1 MGATTVTATI
11 LGVDNQP
18 IVGAYT
24 YFRLKS
30 VGTDSVATTTIDRDR
45 ISAVTDANGE
55 FSKELWDNGDSG
67 ITSTLEIELP
77 SGQRVNVIIPA
88 LTGTID
94 LWDLIENYQVGT
106 ADPQLPTNQ
115 QLFMRKADNLS
126 DVADAATARA
136 NLGVEVGVDVQA
148 HDVILDTIETTI
160 TDTDLAVPT
169 SGAVVDLM
177 AANFTSRVIV
187 KQASDLA
194 GTLDS
199 TKAYVL
205 DGIIDMGAQSIT
217 VPTGGLTILGQSF
230 DISGLTSSE
239 NNYILFVSESIA
251 IGSGNLLMADI
262 DLSVTGTSSKVY
274 ELYDATGF
282 NAIEMAR
289 VNYTDCTSLG
299 DLYDYRQGLED
310 GTGRFGGTPNLTLHG
325 LWRGGFRITTSIV
338 RSLDAGMT
346 GALFQSGTLFQM
358 DSRFLSDINCDL
370 PASAALL
377 DFAPADFPNPG
388 TVQLGGCEITR
399 DGVYDAEDANIT
411 PNMDRGDLSAYWKRN
426 NGLPNTFVGATTS
439 ITSEEL
445 TTITTFPFF
454 YDLGGIFTGTGLE
467 HFSASAD
474 GKLTHLGNSPR
485 EFEVTSNLVLESQQN
500 NQLTVRFRKW
510 DDSASTFVDLDYTQ
524 QTRQVNNL
532 SGTRDVAY
540 FTLLVG
546 VTLDQNDY
554 LQLQVRNNSGIADV
568 IVESGSFYRIQER

>member
-1 MGATTVTATI
+1 MKKLFLLLLAATA
-11 LGVDNQP
+11 
-18 IVGAYT
+18 
-24 YFRLKS
+24 
-30 VGTDSVATTTIDRDR
+30 
-45 ISAVTDANGE
+45 SAVT
-55 FSKELWDNGDSG
+55 
-67 ITSTLEIELP
+67 LP
-77 SGQRVNVIIPA
+77 
-88 LTGTID
+88 L
-94 LWDLIENYQVGT
+94 Y
-106 ADPQLPTNQ
+106 
-115 QLFMRKADNLS
+115 
-126 DVADAATARA
+126 
-136 NLGVEVGVDVQA
+136 
-148 HDVILDTIETTI
+148 IET
-160 TDTDLAVPT
+160 DTQTVVSPDAPTTLAGYGIEGQIP
-169 SGAVVDLM
+169 S
-177 AANFTSRVIV
+177 SIVIV
-187 KQASDLA
+187 DEASDLA
-194 GTLDS
+194 GVLDS

-205 DGIIDMGAQSIT
+205 DGIIDMGTQSIT

-239 NNYILFVSESIA
+239 DNYILFVSESIA

-299 DLYDYRQGLED
+299 DLYDYRQGLES

-346 GALFQSGTLFQM
+346 GALFQSGDLFQM
-358 DSRFLSDINCDL
+358 NSRFLSDINCDL
-370 PASAALL
+370 PASAALH
-377 DFAPADFPNPG
+377 DFAPVDFPNPG

-399 DGVYDAEDANIT
+399 DGVYDAEDANLT

-445 TTITTFPFF
+445 TTISAGSTY
-454 YDLGGIFTGTGLE
+454 YDLEGIFTGTGLE

-485 EFEVTSNLVLESQQN
+485 EFEITSNLVLESQQN

-510 DDSASTFVDLDYTQ
+510 DDSASAFVNLDYTQ

-532 SGTRDVAY
+532 SGARDVAY

-554 LQLQVRNNSGIADV
+554 LQLQVRNNSGNANV
-568 IVESGSFYRIQER
+568 TAELSSFYRIQER